1 MAALFY
7 IWDATQHHPQ
17 KTISTLEQAEFFA
30 TNPQGLG
37 FTENLKSWLLDVEQ
51 IVTSPVLAENFDEE
65 IIQFFT
71 KVQGFFN
78 FSSNVFVIE
87 HLQEKSKYLYKILVE
102 TLRKHKLVAFDA
114 KHYVFFSQDVIFPDQ
129 ESIEE
134 MLGAVQAVTKEQLLQ
149 FKAVPA
155 SNDKLIVFSEEWLK
169 ANQDTLHFIKIK
181 KSNVFNELVIGFYRD
196 ISSELYQDIAILTP
210 TNGNRLAYTKVALI
224 DYIQLKTGVNFHL
237 KRDHYIN
244 DYTLQYLPNIHGIE
258 GEASHFDDPSQL
270 QFVLQQ
276 VYDFLI
282 YDAEKHKDLNTL
294 NQWVNHGDEKQYIT
308 GLGVISRLVFAK
320 YMNDPLYDQ
329 LVDEALP
336 YIQRHRF
343 FKKMTL
349 EDFHERLTKE
359 IKDILDK

>member
-7 IWDATQHHPQ
+7 VWDATQHHPQ

-30 TNPQGLG
+30 TNPQDLG

-51 IVTSPVLAENFDEE
+51 IVTSPELAENFDEE

-134 MLGAVQAVTKEQLLQ
+134 MLGAVNPITKEQLLQ
-149 FKAVPA
+149 FKAIPE
-155 SNDKLIVFSEEWLK
+155 NGDKLIVFAKEWLK
-169 ANQDTLHFIKIK
+169 INK
-181 KSNVFNELVIGFYRD
+181 KSLKFNESVKNNQYTKKHSYYRD
-196 ISSELYQDIAILTP
+196 FNDLIYESILILCANKKNVTTYSEITLSS
-210 TNGNRLAYTKVALI
+210 
-224 DYIQLKTGVNFHL
+224 YIQISTQKAIRIVRT
-237 KRDHYIN
+237 HYIN
-244 DYTLQYLPNIHGIE
+244 NYTLQYLPNIHGIE
-258 GEASHFDDPSQL
+258 GEACHFHDPSQL

-343 FKKMTL
+343 FKKMIL

>member
-134 MLGAVQAVTKEQLLQ
+134 MLGAIQAVTKEQLLQ
-149 FKAVPA
+149 FKAIPQTKE
-155 SNDKLIVFSEEWLK
+155 KLSLFTDQWLNINKPILKFSRQIK
-169 ANQDTLHFIKIK
+169 RNQHNQLNSYCRD
-181 KSNVFNELVIGFYRD
+181 FNFQLYED
-196 ISSELYQDIAILTP
+196 ISILCSNKPNVISYREVDLLT
-210 TNGNRLAYTKVALI
+210 
-224 DYIQLKTGVNFHL
+224 YIQVSLEKAIGILRQHP
-237 KRDHYIN
+237 IN
-244 DYTLQYLPNIHGIE
+244 DDTLQYLPNIHGID